1 MVEFIL
7 IVLAFVLI
15 ILGIFLFM
23 ENRRTQQLY
32 MTLIDELSKDS
43 SDISDGAYK
52 KLVQTYFDQTKMYE
66 ILNKFENENNRRNE
80 G

>member
-15 ILGIFLFM
+15 IIGIFLFM

-32 MTLIDELSKDS
+32 MTLINELTKDS
-43 SDISDGAYK
+43 SDMTEEGYK
-52 KLVQTYFDQTKMYE
+52 KLVQTYLDQTKMYE
-66 ILNKFENENNRRNE
+66 ILNKKL
-80 G
+80 